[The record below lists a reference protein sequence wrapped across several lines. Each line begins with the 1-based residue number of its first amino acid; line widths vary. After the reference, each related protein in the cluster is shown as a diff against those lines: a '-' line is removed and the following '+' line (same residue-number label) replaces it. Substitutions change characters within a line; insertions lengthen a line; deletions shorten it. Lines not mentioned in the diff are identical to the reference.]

1 MASPAPDDRPHLTL
15 SDLVARS
22 GVPAST
28 VHYYLRLGLVP
39 PPNRETPNRFSYDER
54 HVTALRYIRA
64 LRERRG
70 LGLEAIAE
78 ELPRLL
84 SRPVGDA
91 GVVEDPEEADAA
103 CRLLD
108 AATEAFL
115 TRSYAEVT
123 VGEIAEA
130 AHVGKGSVYRHFAS
144 KEEIFSATVERLLA
158 RTALDF
164 AEMVE
169 LLGGAEGVQTAPEKT
184 AAEFARLVAEAM
196 PVLLEVGARAAKG
209 HEPSEAL
216 ARRVLRTLAEA
227 AGRPL
232 IRGVED
238 PEETVDP
245 LPAGILVLKEAFST
259 LLTWAVGPDWP
270 PDTWPEGRED
280 DPEAQA
286 GGTGSVP

>member
-1 MASPAPDDRPHLTL
+1 MFSPAPEDPRQL
-15 SDLVARS
+15 SLSELVSRS

-28 VHYYLRLGLVP
+28 IHYYLRAGLVP
-39 PPNRETPNRFSYDER
+39 PPNREAANRFSYDER
-54 HVTALRYIRA
+54 HVTALHYIRA

-70 LGLEAIAE
+70 LGLDAIAAK
-78 ELPRLL
+78 LPELL
-84 SRPVGDA
+84 SRPAGD
-91 GVVEDPEEADAA
+91 GELLDDPEEADAA

-108 AATEAFL
+108 AATDAFR

-130 AHVGKGSVYRHFAS
+130 AHVGKGSVYLHFAS
-144 KEEIFSATVERLLA
+144 KEEIFTATVERLLA
-158 RTALDF
+158 RTAVDF
-164 AEMVE
+164 ADMVDR
-169 LLGGAEGVQTAPEKT
+169 LGGAQGVATAPEKT

-209 HEPSEAL
+209 HEPSEVL

-232 IRGVED
+232 TPGTDD
-238 PEETVDP
+238 PCEPFDP

-259 LLTWAVGPDWP
+259 VLTWAVGPDWP
-270 PDTWPEGRED
+270 PDDWPE
-280 DPEAQA
+280 
-286 GGTGSVP
+286 